1 MKSDKPQGPSR
12 AALVGS
18 ALLLSAALVGVAY
31 FRHDDPKGVDAAV
44 ATSPAAS
51 TLQPLFARCTGTPN
65 VEVVDGATRTTCTE
79 TGHPSFMVYQDV
91 SDDAIRRA
99 GLMVP
104 MYGRQQQLE
113 ERKLL
118 GLELFSLFAGAP
130 AESFLP
136 PEQLAVVGVQ
146 ETRFTREGWVYVT
159 QPMANVGLVFSV
171 IRASDQVAREN

>member
-1 MKSDKPQGPSR
+1 MKPDKPQGPSR

-18 ALLLSAALVGVAY
+18 AVLLSVALVGVAY
-31 FRHDDPKGVDAAV
+31 FLHDDANPAHAV

-51 TLQPLFARCTGTPN
+51 TLQPLFERCGGTPT
-65 VEVVDGATRTTCTE
+65 VEVVDGATRTTCTD

-91 SDDAIRRA
+91 ADDAIRRA

-104 MYGRQQQLE
+104 MYGRKQQLE

-118 GLELFSLFAGAP
+118 GLELFSLFAGVP

-136 PEQLAVVGVQ
+136 PDQLAMLGAQ

-171 IRASDQVAREN
+171 IRESDQVAREN